1 MTRRALHHDWLCS
14 VSFSFKLTML
24 IFSCNTV
31 LNITMVISHLLHEE
45 TGSDRDEMC
54 GWACSLTIRDHV
66 RSDDIRER
74 LKVEN
79 ITERCR
85 KARLK

>member
-1 MTRRALHHDWLCS
+1 MTRRAFHHDWLCS

-45 TGSDRDEMC
+45 TGSDRDEDVWM
-54 GWACSLTIRDHV
+54 GMRPYNK
-66 RSDDIRER
+66 RPYE
-74 LKVEN
+74 K
-79 ITERCR
+79 
-85 KARLK
+85 